1 MNWDAAGAIA
11 EIAAVLGVVASLVFV
26 GIQIRQN
33 TVQLRQD
40 NLRETVRGTLDTNW
54 YFHRDDAAFEDFRQ
68 GCNSFEELS
77 RKDKAHFHSILV
89 DLSFYWELTR
99 GLHQAELIDSAALE
113 INERFFLAI
122 LYTPGGKQWWD
133 FARQTRPMPDAS
145 IDNLQALLDA
155 PEKDLRPITELQPWF
170 AIDS

>member
-1 MNWDAAGAIA
+1 MNWDAVGAIA
-11 EIAAVLGVVASLVFV
+11 EVVAVLGVVASLVFV

-40 NLRETVRGTLDTNW
+40 NLRETIRGTLDTNW
-54 YFHRDDAAFEDFRQ
+54 YFHRDDAAFEVFRQ

-77 RKDKAHFHSILV
+77 GKDKAHFHSILV
-89 DLSFYWELTR
+89 DLSFYLEVTR

-122 LYTPGGKQWWD
+122 LCTPGGLLNCSLGLHSIG
-133 FARQTRPMPDAS
+133 RQDP
-145 IDNLQALLDA
+145 LQQSGVPSVTTCRFVLA
-155 PEKDLRPITELQPWF
+155 
-170 AIDS
+170 